1 MKKVLA
7 VILLSILCLSSCGK
21 PTDKFYSGAAL
32 KDCQI
37 SDFPQPV
44 LAEDLYASGKDRLY
58 FNTTPDGFE
67 KNAEQIYDYLV
78 GKNFKYF
85 GYRGD
90 EISSFFG
97 GAPEYEFFLS
107 TRLADHR
114 YLVDRNG
121 NEYEN
126 CYVFVWLDELS
137 EKNGLISDVAIELK
151 YDSANAEHNTSLSI
165 WYNKNVLT
173 SYTLIDG

>member
-1 MKKVLA
+1 M
-7 VILLSILCLSSCGK
+7 
-21 PTDKFYSGAAL
+21 
-32 KDCQI
+32 
-37 SDFPQPV
+37 
-44 LAEDLYASGKDRLY
+44 YASGKDCLY

-97 GAPEYEFFLS
+97 GASEYEFFLS
-107 TRLADHR
+107 TRLADHQ

-126 CYVFVWLDELS
+126 CYVFVWSDELS

>member
-7 VILLSILCLSSCGK
+7 VILFSILCLSSCGK
-21 PTDKFYSGAAL
+21 STDKFFSGTAL

-37 SDFPQPV
+37 SDFPQPIS
-44 LAEDLYASGKDRLY
+44 AEDLYAPRKDLLY

-67 KNAEQIYDYLV
+67 KNAEQIYNYLI
-78 GKNFKYF
+78 GKDFEYF
-85 GYRGD
+85 GCRGN
-90 EISSFFG
+90 ELSSFFG

-107 TRLADHR
+107 TQLSDHQ

-121 NEYEN
+121 NKYEN
-126 CYVFVWLDELS
+126 CYVFVWSNELS
-137 EKNGLISDVAIELK
+137 ENNGLISDVAIELK
-151 YDSANAEHNTSLSI
+151 YNSSNEEHNTSLSI

-173 SYTLIDG
+173 SYTMVDR